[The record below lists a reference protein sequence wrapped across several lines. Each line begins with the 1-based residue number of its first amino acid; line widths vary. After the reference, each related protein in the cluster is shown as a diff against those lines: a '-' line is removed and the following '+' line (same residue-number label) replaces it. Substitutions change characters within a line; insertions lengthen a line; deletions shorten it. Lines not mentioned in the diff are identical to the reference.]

1 MARDLHYTIISISD
15 ASAIDFSQVME
26 NSWDSSRWNTNQTEV
41 MVHWVGETPSSI
53 KTILEE
59 SGETT
64 HSQTEINDYIRKD
77 PTGKSEWDVRPAPP
91 TQPS

>member
-1 MARDLHYTIISISD
+1 
-15 ASAIDFSQVME
+15 
-26 NSWDSSRWNTNQTEV
+26 